1 LPIDATV
8 QKIESAKEVRFVTE
22 GNIMTTR
29 TATDARANLYKLIDD
44 VSTNHEPVV
53 ITGKRGNAVLL
64 AEEDWNSIS
73 ETLHLMSVSG
83 MRESIL
89 EGMQEP
95 LGAASDDTLSAED
108 FAEDIRDFD
117 FRVNKPTISY
127 DELVAKLKAND
138 TLSDYLYNRC
148 R

>member
-1 LPIDATV
+1 M
-8 QKIESAKEVRFVTE
+8 K
-22 GNIMTTR
+22 TR
-29 TATDARANLYKLIDD
+29 TVTDARANLYKLIDD

-95 LGAASDDTLSAED
+95 LGVASDDTLSAED